1 MKIYL
6 ATFAALLIAI
16 CCSRVSAEDDL
27 TKLVE
32 SALAKA
38 GDNADQLRQALAKAP
53 DDQKE
58 GMRFLVAYM
67 PQRDLTS
74 LSADY
79 LLNNNRLAYQAWN
92 EAPWRDKVSKE
103 LFLNDVLPY
112 AMINERRDD
121 WRADFYKRFKPLVAD
136 VDSPGKA
143 AVILNQK
150 IFPLLKV
157 HFSRSRAKA
166 DQSPYETIESGKAS
180 CTGLSVLLVDACRA
194 VGVPAR
200 FAGTPLWT
208 NKSGNHSWVEVWDGK
223 WQHTGAA
230 EPLGDALDRA
240 LFTDQAKTAQRDHRL
255 HAIYATSYR
264 HTGVTFPLVWDLKID
279 YVHAVNVTD
288 RYAPPAQPE
297 SQPDAEK

>member
-1 MKIYL
+1 MKTYL

-103 LFLNDVLPY
+103 RFLNDVLPY

-121 WRADFYKRFKPLVAD
+121 WRADFYKRFKPLVAG

-166 DQSPYETIESGKAS
+166 DQSPYDRVGK
-180 CTGLSVLLVDACRA
+180 GVLHGA
-194 VGVPAR
+194 VGVTGRRLPRRRRAR
-200 FAGTPLWT
+200 SVRRHAAVDQQERQSFVGRSLGRQVAAHR
-208 NKSGNHSWVEVWDGK
+208 SGRTVGR
-223 WQHTGAA
+223 
-230 EPLGDALDRA
+230 RA
-240 LFTDQAKTAQRDHRL
+240 
-255 HAIYATSYR
+255 
-264 HTGVTFPLVWDLKID
+264 
-279 YVHAVNVTD
+279 
-288 RYAPPAQPE
+288 
-297 SQPDAEK
+297 